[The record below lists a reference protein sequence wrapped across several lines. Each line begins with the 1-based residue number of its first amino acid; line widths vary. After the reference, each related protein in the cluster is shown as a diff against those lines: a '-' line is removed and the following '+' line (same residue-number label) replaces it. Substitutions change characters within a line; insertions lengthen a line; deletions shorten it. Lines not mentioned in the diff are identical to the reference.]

1 MNLELPGFELSV
13 AEGIL
18 KFSWQGFAWME
29 VRIDHCVAVR
39 SRPRG
44 QDGGQQLVFQFRRE
58 IQESGLAL
66 VALADVPLEFA
77 SQADQFVA
85 ALGREYG
92 IRNVTSEEAEE
103 EPLTRVP
110 TTVQDWLV
118 SPAGAPAEELYA
130 DVFHRIE
137 AEPAS

>member
-18 KFSWQGFAWME
+18 KFSWRGFAWLE
-29 VRIDHCVAVR
+29 VFIDRCVAVR
-39 SRPRG
+39 FRPRG
-44 QDGGQQLVFQFRRE
+44 QDGSQQLVFQLRRE
-58 IQESGLAL
+58 NQESGGTV
-66 VALADVPLEFA
+66 VALADVPPELA
-77 SQADQFVA
+77 ARAQQFVA
-85 ALGREYG
+85 ALEREYG

-110 TTVQDWLV
+110 SAGQDWLV

-130 DVFHRIE
+130 EVFHRIE